1 MLLVEAL
8 SFMSAGNK
16 PVRILMVHEFFTDDA
31 QIINMAQNSRSTNRF
46 IRMVG
51 DVRRKG
57 GKPILWTAVMRRKFD
72 AGGHSTGIFSMNITL

>member
-1 MLLVEAL
+1 
-8 SFMSAGNK
+8 
-16 PVRILMVHEFFTDDA
+16 
-31 QIINMAQNSRSTNRF
+31 
-46 IRMVG
+46 MVG